1 MSMGITE
8 YLTSALL
15 LLLIYLIVLLEC
27 KDILRKLWSKKE
39 LTWLDKYAV
48 INGGISIVILV
59 SIHEYVFTDELFT
72 KSKEGVLIIMACYLP
87 FYILFGWLNKKRMSD
102 LEKGNT

>member
-1 MSMGITE
+1 MW
-8 YLTSALL
+8 
-15 LLLIYLIVLLEC
+15 
-27 KDILRKLWSKKE
+27 RKEE

-48 INGGISIVILV
+48 INGGMSIVILV
-59 SIHEYVFTDELFT
+59 SIHEYVFTDELFS

-87 FYILFGWLNKKRMSD
+87 FYILFGWLNKKRKSD